1 MIEICNKKI
10 VWIYVVKQKVSST
23 VVGVVKPA
31 LNTND
36 AEFLAAE
43 IIHLSESFVYLI
55 EKCFKLSCIIGLYVD
70 RAQKNTFETKMN
82 NTKQCINFITF

>member
-10 VWIYVVKQKVSST
+10 IWIYVVKLNVSST

-36 AEFLAAE
+36 AEFLTAK
-43 IIHLSESFVYLI
+43 IILLRESFVYLI
-55 EKCFKLSCIIGLYVD
+55 ENVLSWVVLSGC
-70 RAQKNTFETKMN
+70 M
-82 NTKQCINFITF
+82 